1 MLALI
6 LSIVGGTRIS
16 SSDTSKHNSEET
28 FEKAGAI
35 IFLISYVVIVA
46 FAMLAMAESRDL
58 PRGEKCI
65 LYAVLVSLP
74 FLAVRLLYSLLAD
87 FEDNNTFYT
96 VGGNAI
102 VQLCMAIIEELLV
115 TLFFLVADLVAPA
128 LDSLV
133 NGAGG
138 IPMNSYSVG
147 KGVA

>member
-16 SSDTSKHNSEET
+16 SSHTFKHNSEET
-28 FEKAGAI
+28 FKKACAI
-35 IFLISYVVIVA
+35 ISLISYVIVA

-65 LYAVLVSLP
+65 LYAVLVSLS

-87 FEDNNTFYT
+87 FEDNNTFNT
-96 VGGNAI
+96 VGGNAT
-102 VQLCMAIIEELLV
+102 VQLCMAIIQEFVV
-115 TLFFLVADLVAPA
+115 TFFFLVADLVAPA